1 VKGGNVI
8 NIFKGFLIGIANLI
22 PGVSGGTFALILGIY
37 GRLIND
43 INKLGIGTLKAFFT
57 PGEFKEEFKRIDG
70 IFLLSV
76 AGGALASIAGF
87 SWLIDFVLKN
97 YPGYT
102 LAFFAGLI
110 LPSIAVPYKFIDEK
124 NVKNALFVLPGA
136 LIVAALYA
144 FPLSS
149 GAADIPLVLIF
160 FSGFI
165 AICAMVLP
173 GISGSFLLLAT
184 GVYGTVISHIKN
196 FFFSPSLESFVFLT
210 VFASGAAIG
219 LIVFVKLM
227 KRLLEK
233 YKNKTFYFL
242 IGLILGSMVVLW
254 PFKVSET
261 SSPDLKAKIRIASAR
276 NRLPSGAREAASY
289 AGFFAIGLIAASL
302 LAKVDSAGDKQKA
315 F

>member
-1 VKGGNVI
+1 VI
-8 NIFKGFLIGIANLI
+8 NVFKGFLIGIANLI

-37 GRLIND
+37 GRLIDD
-43 INKLGIGTLKAFFT
+43 INKLGLGTLKAFLA
-57 PGEFKEEFKRIDG
+57 PGKFKDEFKRIDG

-76 AGGALASIAGF
+76 AGGAIVSIAGF

-110 LPSIAVPYKFIDEK
+110 LPSIAVPYKLIDEK
-124 NVKNALFVLPGA
+124 NIKNAFFVLPG
-136 LIVAALYA
+136 LFIVSALYV
-144 FPLSS
+144 FPLST
-149 GAADIPLVLIF
+149 GAADIPLIMIF

-173 GISGSFLLLAT
+173 GISGSFILLAT
-184 GVYGTVISHIKN
+184 GVYGVVIGHIKN
-196 FFFSPSLESFVFLT
+196 FFFAPSLESFVFLT
-210 VFASGAAIG
+210 VFASGAGIG
-219 LIVFVKLM
+219 LIVFVRIM

-254 PFKVSET
+254 PFKVTEP

-276 NRLPSGAREAASY
+276 NRLPGGGREAASY
-289 AGFFAIGLIAASL
+289 GGFFVIGLIAASGL
-302 LAKVDSAGDKQKA
+302 GKVSGSGEDNQKA
-315 F
+315 V

>member
-1 VKGGNVI
+1 MK

-37 GRLIND
+37 GRLIDD
-43 INKLGIGTLKAFFT
+43 INKLGLGTLKAFFT
-57 PGEFKEEFKRIDG
+57 PGKFKEEFKRIDG
-70 IFLLSV
+70 IFLISV
-76 AGGALASIAGF
+76 AGGAIASIAGF

-110 LPSIAVPYKFIDEK
+110 LPSIAVPYKLIDEK
-124 NVKNALFVLPGA
+124 NIRNALFVLPGA

-144 FPLSS
+144 FPPSGSS
-149 GAADIPLVLIF
+149 AELPFIMVF

-173 GISGSFLLLAT
+173 GVSGSFILLAT
-184 GVYGTVISHIKN
+184 GVYGAVISHIKN
-196 FFFSPSLESFVFLT
+196 FFFSPTLESFVFLA
-210 VFASGAAIG
+210 VFASGAMGG
-219 LIVFVKLM
+219 LIVFVRIM
-227 KRLLEK
+227 KRLLEN

-254 PFKVSET
+254 PFKVSEP

-276 NRLPSGAREAASY
+276 NRLPSSGREAASY

-302 LAKVDSAGDKQKA
+302 LGKVDSSGDKQNA
-315 F
+315 L